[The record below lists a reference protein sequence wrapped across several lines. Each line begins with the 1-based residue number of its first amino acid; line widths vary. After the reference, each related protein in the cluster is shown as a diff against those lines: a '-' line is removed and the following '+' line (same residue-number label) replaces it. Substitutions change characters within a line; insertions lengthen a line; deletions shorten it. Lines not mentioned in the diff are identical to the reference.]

1 MSTLLFFEVLG
12 TVIGSL
18 ADRSAE
24 VMDVAF
30 QAAVAGTPDVD
41 LSTLPGSPGVE
52 ALPVPASEPPTSTAG
67 ATATGMLSAWAWAM
81 PGIIFLARI
90 LDVSIGTIRVI
101 LVISGARYLAALLG
115 FFEVVIWVLAVGS
128 VVHNLDSPPILIG
141 YAAGFA
147 TGTLVG
153 MTIEDKIALGWRVVR
168 VIAPESKGVLAPA
181 LREAGFRVTMVEGS
195 GRDGPVD
202 IAFSVI
208 RRRELPK
215 FYRVVGRVTPKAF
228 VAVERADRPNQG
240 LLAAGHGGAGA
251 ESRWAR
257 QFWRRPSSV
266 RK

>member
-1 MSTLLFFEVLG
+1 MPTFTIDLFWTFLAAIADNSAQLVQTTADTLQPALDPTAAG
-12 TVIGSL
+12 T
-18 ADRSAE
+18 SAE
-24 VMDVAF
+24 ASSST
-30 QAAVAGTPDVD
+30 TPG
-41 LSTLPGSPGVE
+41 LLTRY
-52 ALPVPASEPPTSTAG
+52 
-67 ATATGMLSAWAWAM
+67 AWLM
-81 PGIIFLARI
+81 PIVIFLARI

-101 LVISGARYLAALLG
+101 LVISGARYLAAVLG

-128 VVHNLDSPPILIG
+128 VVHNLDSPPILFG

-147 TGTLVG
+147 TGTLIG

-168 VIAPESKGVLAPA
+168 VIAPESKGLLAPA
-181 LREAGFRVTMVEGS
+181 LREAGFRVTVVEGS

-215 FYRVVGRVTPKAF
+215 FYKVVGQVTPKAF
-228 VAVERADRPNQG
+228 VAVERADRPNHG
-240 LLAAGHGGAGA
+240 LLAAANGGAGA

-257 QFWRRPSSV
+257 QFWRRPASM